1 MNRGKS
7 SVLAN
12 QDGMALLIT
21 IMTLAILVVVTVQY
35 SKDNWHELLVSHN
48 YKTRNQL
55 KMVAESGINLG
66 VALLQQDANEEDFD
80 TLLDNWAQASRTDF
94 NTLFDNIDLKV
105 TIEDLSGKIQINKLG
120 ATNNVEGNNN
130 NNNDNNEENNEENNK
145 EQNGDGQGVQLQV
158 KQLLVNLLLSENFA
172 IEEDREALEIVDAL
186 VDWID
191 ENDDESDQGAENSY
205 YQSLKIPYSCRN
217 GPVQNVEELLFVK
230 GISTEILFGVPGKS
244 GLADFVTVYGDDGI
258 LNINTAH
265 SIVIRA
271 FDPLI
276 SDELV
281 DDFHAF
287 RTDEQNKDQL
297 SQITWY
303 KNIGGWPGDVIL
315 NDNLIGVKSIYFK
328 VKAVAKMDDIIVKI
342 AADVERSDKN
352 AVNILGR
359 LVE

>member
-1 MNRGKS
+1 MASSKQR

-21 IMTLAILVVVTVQY
+21 IMTLAVLVVVTVQY
-35 SKDNWHELLVSHN
+35 SRDNWHELLVSHN

-66 VALLQQDANEEDFD
+66 VAILQQDSNEEDFD
-80 TLLDNWAQASRTDF
+80 SLLDNWAQAPSTNF
-94 NTLFDNIDLKV
+94 NALFDNTELEV
-105 TIEDLSGKIQINKLG
+105 TIEDLSGKIQINRLG
-120 ATNNVEGNNN
+120 ATNSKDGNNN
-130 NNNDNNEENNEENNK
+130 NSNDENDENDENQ
-145 EQNGDGQGVQLQV
+145 EQNGDGEREQEQI

-172 IEEDREALEIVDAL
+172 IEEDREAIEIVDAL

-191 ENDDESDQGAENSY
+191 EDDDESDQGAENSY

-217 GPVQNVEELLFVK
+217 GPVQNVEELLLVK
-230 GISTEILFGVPGKS
+230 GINYGILFGIPGKS
-244 GLADFVTVYGDDGI
+244 GLADFVTVYGDDGK
-258 LNINTAH
+258 LNINTAN

-276 SDELV
+276 SEELV
-281 DDFHAF
+281 EDFHAF

-303 KNIGGWPGDVIL
+303 KNIGGWPGDVVL
-315 NDNLIGVKSIYFK
+315 NDNLINVKSIFFK
-328 VKAVAKMDDIIVKI
+328 IKAVAKLDEITVQI
-342 AADVERSDKN
+342 AADVERSGKD

-359 LVE
+359 LME